1 MASQS
6 KGGGRKGS
14 MYSQPFPRSRS
25 RQVVTPA
32 YREGDSIQDAKD
44 AWFAWLRIVG
54 NLRQFQIPP
63 GHRVKE

>member
-1 MASQS
+1 
-6 KGGGRKGS
+6 

-54 NLRQFQIPP
+54 NLRQFQVPP